1 MADCI
6 HLLPDAVANQIAA
19 GEVIQRPASVVK
31 ELVENSVDSGADKIT
46 VIVKDAGKTL
56 VQVIDNGKGMSETDA
71 RMSFERHATSKI
83 TKAED
88 LFAIKTKGFRGE
100 ALASI
105 ASVAS
110 VDLKTRQ
117 KGESIGT
124 HIRIAASEIELQE
137 ADACPEGTNFMVK
150 NLFFNIPARRKF
162 LKTDQTELKHII
174 NEIQRVALAHPEVR
188 FKLVHNDHD
197 ILNLDA
203 GNVKQRI
210 VGVFGRH
217 MENNLIDVKIDTD
230 IVRLRGYI
238 GKPEKARRT
247 SGEQFFFVN
256 RRYMRHGY
264 FFKAVASAYERLI
277 QENSYPQFFIYFDID
292 PDKIDVNIHP
302 TKTEIKFTDER
313 PIYQMLH
320 SAVREALGK
329 FNLVP
334 SLDFEKDETMNIY
347 SGPKTGFKAPD
358 IEVNTDF
365 NPFEEEKKSA
375 VSFSSPSN
383 FTRQENSF
391 EQKQKDD
398 LQNWQNLYPESETVH
413 IESSHQQ
420 TEIPNIA
427 QEQNQFFQV
436 KQRYIITTV
445 KSGMMV
451 IDQTRAH
458 ERILYEQF
466 VEHMARRKGIVQKE
480 LYPVNVQL
488 NPEDFALTME
498 LVEKLNTLGFDLSVF
513 GDNSFVINGLPAD
526 ISIDNPKTLLEEL
539 LENYKSHSGDIKLE
553 LEERIAYAMARTSAR
568 HFVRRLHAEEM
579 QELFYR
585 LMSCKIHNYTPSGK
599 DIISII
605 SVDELEKR
613 LK

>member
-19 GEVIQRPASVVK
+19 GEVIQRPASLVK
-31 ELVENSVDSGADKIT
+31 ELVENSVDADASKIT
-46 VIVKDAGKTL
+46 IIVSDAGKTL
-56 VQVIDNGKGMSETDA
+56 VQIIDDGKGMSETDA
-71 RMSFERHATSKI
+71 RMAFERHATSKI

-105 ASVAS
+105 AAVAT
-110 VDLKTRQ
+110 VDVKTRA
-117 KGESIGT
+117 KGEPIGT
-124 HIRIAASEIELQE
+124 HIRISASEVELQE
-137 ADACPEGTNFMVK
+137 AEACPEGTNFAVK

-174 NEIQRVALAHPEVR
+174 NEVQRVALAHPEIR
-188 FKLVHNDHD
+188 FKLMHNNHD
-197 ILNLDA
+197 ILDLPK

-210 VGVFGRH
+210 VNIFGRH

-238 GKPEKARRT
+238 GKPEKARKT

-264 FFKAVASAYERLI
+264 YFRAVASAYDRLI
-277 QENSYPQFFIYFDID
+277 QDNSYPQFFIYFDID

-320 SAVREALGK
+320 AAVKEALGK

-334 SLDFEKDETMNIY
+334 SLDFEKDETMGIY
-347 SGPKTGFKAPD
+347 SGPNTGFKAPN
-358 IEVNTDF
+358 IEVNPDF

-375 VSFSSPSN
+375 SSFQSKSNYPSDN
-383 FTRQENSF
+383 FQN
-391 EQKQKDD
+391 KPDD
-398 LQNWQNLYPESETVH
+398 LKHWESLYPEQ
-413 IESSHQQ
+413 ESVPTNQQESIPTNERQQ
-420 TEIPNIA
+420 T
-427 QEQNQFFQV
+427 QFFQV

-466 VEHMARRKGIVQKE
+466 VALLSNRKGIVQKS
-480 LYPVNVQL
+480 LYPVSVQL
-488 NPEDFALTME
+488 NPEDFALAME
-498 LVEKLNTLGFDLSVF
+498 LMEKLNGLGFDLSVF
-513 GDNSFVINGLPAD
+513 GDSSFVINGLPAD
-526 ISIDNPKTLLEEL
+526 IVVDDPKRLIEEL
-539 LENYKSHSGDIKLE
+539 LENYKSQSGDIKLE
-553 LEERIAYAMARTSAR
+553 LDQRIAWAMSRTSAR
-568 HFVRRLHAEEM
+568 HFIRVLQAEEM

-585 LMSCKIHNYTPSGK
+585 LMACKVHNFTPSGK
-599 DIISII
+599 PIISII
-605 SVDELEKR
+605 SVEELEKR

>member
-19 GEVIQRPASVVK
+19 GEVIQRPASIVK
-31 ELVENSVDSGADKIT
+31 ELVENSVDADASKIT
-46 VIVKDAGKTL
+46 IIVSDAGKTL
-56 VQVIDNGKGMSETDA
+56 VQIIDDGKGMSETDA
-71 RMSFERHATSKI
+71 RMAFERHATSKI

-105 ASVAS
+105 AAVAT
-110 VDLKTRQ
+110 VDVKTRT

-124 HIRIAASEIELQE
+124 HIRISASEVELQE
-137 ADACPEGTNFMVK
+137 AEACPEGTNFAVK

-174 NEIQRVALAHPEVR
+174 NEVQRVALAHPEIR
-188 FKLVHNDHD
+188 FKLIHNNHD
-197 ILNLDA
+197 ILDLPK

-210 VGVFGRH
+210 VNIFGRH

-238 GKPEKARRT
+238 GKPEKARKT

-264 FFKAVASAYERLI
+264 YFRAVASAYDRLI
-277 QENSYPQFFIYFDID
+277 QDNSYPQFFIYFDID

-320 SAVREALGK
+320 AAVKEALGK

-334 SLDFEKDETMNIY
+334 SLDFEKDETMGIY
-347 SGPKTGFKAPD
+347 SGPRTGFKAPD
-358 IEVNTDF
+358 IEVNPDF

-375 VSFSSPSN
+375 SSFQSKPNYPSDN
-383 FTRQENSF
+383 FHK
-391 EQKQKDD
+391 KQDD
-398 LQNWQNLYPESETVH
+398 LKHWENLYPEQ
-413 IESSHQQ
+413 ESAPSNQQQSIPTDERQQ
-420 TEIPNIA
+420 T
-427 QEQNQFFQV
+427 QFFQL
-436 KQRYIITTV
+436 KQRYIITSV

-466 VEHMARRKGIVQKE
+466 VALLSNRKGIVQKS
-480 LYPVNVQL
+480 LYPVSVQL
-488 NPEDFALTME
+488 NPEDFALAME
-498 LVEKLNTLGFDLSVF
+498 LMEKLNGLGFDLSVF
-513 GDNSFVINGLPAD
+513 GDSSFVINGLPAD
-526 ISIDNPKTLLEEL
+526 IVVDDPKRLIEEL
-539 LENYKSHSGDIKLE
+539 LENYKSQSGDIKLE
-553 LEERIAYAMARTSAR
+553 LDQRIAWAMSRTSAR
-568 HFVRRLHAEEM
+568 HFIRVLQAEEM

-585 LMSCKIHNYTPSGK
+585 LMACKVHNFTPSGK
-599 DIISII
+599 PIISII
-605 SVDELEKR
+605 SVEELEKR

>member
-31 ELVENSVDSGADKIT
+31 ELVENAVDADATKIT
-46 VIVKDAGKTL
+46 VIVRDAGKTM
-56 VQVIDNGKGMSETDA
+56 VQIIDDGKGMSETDA

-105 ASVAS
+105 AAVAS
-110 VDLKTRQ
+110 VDVKTRA
-117 KGESIGT
+117 KGDPIGT
-124 HIRIAASEIELQE
+124 HIRISASEVELQE
-137 ADACPEGTNFMVK
+137 AEACPEGTNFSVK

-174 NEIQRVALAHPEVR
+174 NEVQRVALTHPEIR
-188 FKLVHNDHD
+188 FKLMHNNHD
-197 ILNLDA
+197 ILDLPK

-210 VGVFGRH
+210 VNVFGRH

-238 GKPEKARRT
+238 GKPEKARKT
-247 SGEQFFFVN
+247 TGEQFFFVN

-264 FFKAVASAYERLI
+264 FFRAVVSAYNRLI
-277 QENSYPQFFIYFDID
+277 QDNSYPQFFIYFDID

-313 PIYQMLH
+313 PIYQMVH
-320 SAVREALGK
+320 AAVKEALGK

-334 SLDFEKDETMNIY
+334 SLDFEKDETLGIY

-358 IEVNTDF
+358 IEVNPDF

-375 VSFSSPSN
+375 SSFQNN
-383 FTRQENSF
+383 FPTDNFNKKS
-391 EQKQKDD
+391 DD
-398 LQNWQNLYPESETVH
+398 LKHWQNLYPEQNTETPDQQQSIPSE
-413 IESSHQQ
+413 EHQQ
-420 TEIPNIA
+420 T
-427 QEQNQFFQV
+427 QFFQI

-466 VEHMARRKGIVQKE
+466 VALLSYRKGIVQKS
-480 LYPVNVQL
+480 LYPINVQL
-488 NPEDFALTME
+488 NPEDFSLAME
-498 LVEKLNTLGFDLSVF
+498 LMEKLNGLGFDLSVF
-513 GDNSFVINGLPAD
+513 GDSSFVINGLPAD
-526 ISIDNPKTLLEEL
+526 IVVDDPKRLIEEL
-539 LENYKSHSGDIKLE
+539 LENYKSQSGDIKLE
-553 LEERIAYAMARTSAR
+553 LDQRVAWAMSRTSAG
-568 HFVRRLHAEEM
+568 HFIRVLQAEEM

-585 LMSCKIHNYTPSGK
+585 LMACKVHNFTPSGK
-599 DIISII
+599 PIISII
-605 SVDELEKR
+605 SVEELEKR